1 MVGITADSPFKF
13 RRVLVT
19 GGQGFVG
26 RRLIPAL
33 RREMGPDGHVV
44 VAALSAGDEQSGD
57 ARLIRFN
64 LAEPRSVA
72 QAVIDARP
80 DLVIHLA
87 AQSSV
92 GGANLDSS
100 ETWIVNV
107 DGTAALAEAVKK
119 FSPDAHFLFASSA
132 EVYGKA
138 FLQGVVDEN
147 TVPRPVSLYGQSKLA
162 AEEALS
168 AILSPSKLLVTRPC
182 NHSGAGQ
189 DMRFV
194 LPSFASQIRS
204 GSDVIRV
211 GNLEARRDFLHVD
224 DVVEAMISLLKRR
237 SDLWTGSPV
246 NICSGQTVRISDLL
260 DRMIAISGVDVQVE
274 VDPSR
279 LRPIDIPDARISP
292 GRILSSTRWKPRR
305 TLDQMLQDIL
315 LHRRSA

>member
-1 MVGITADSPFKF
+1 MVGITPDSPFNF

-26 RRLIPAL
+26 RWLIPAL

-72 QAVIDARP
+72 QAVIDVRP

-92 GGANLDSS
+92 GSANLDSS
-100 ETWIVNV
+100 QTWIVNV

-168 AILSPSKLLVTRPC
+168 AILSPRQFLATRPC

-189 DMRFV
+189 DTRFV
-194 LPSFASQIRS
+194 LPSFAAQIYG

-224 DVVEAMISLLKRR
+224 DVVEAMITLLKRR

-260 DRMIAISGVDVQVE
+260 DRMIAFAGVDLQVE
-274 VDPSR
+274 IDPSR

-292 GRILSSTRWKPRR
+292 GRILSSTRWKPRW

-315 LHRRSA
+315 LHRRLA